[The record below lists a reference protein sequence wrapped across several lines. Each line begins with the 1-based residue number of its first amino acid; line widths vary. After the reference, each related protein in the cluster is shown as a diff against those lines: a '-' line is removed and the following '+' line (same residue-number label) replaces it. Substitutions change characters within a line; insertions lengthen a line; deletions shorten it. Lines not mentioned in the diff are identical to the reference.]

1 MERIGPVRS
10 QYPAGDCLADMRF
23 RWDGGTG
30 MLQRACGPEKDI
42 HGHSWQR
49 ALEGDGMVA
58 DALGIPFAEGLEGV
72 AACGIQEMRQGGR
85 AGAAHVGV
93 AFQACFGGRAG
104 LAS

>member
-1 MERIGPVRS
+1 
-10 QYPAGDCLADMRF
+10 
-23 RWDGGTG
+23 
-30 MLQRACGPEKDI
+30 
-42 HGHSWQR
+42 
-49 ALEGDGMVA
+49 MVA

-93 AFQACFGGRAG
+93 AFQACFSGRAG